1 MQRRAGQTR
10 EKGVRNGIQRL
21 NSAKFTRELEVQLC
35 NQIQVNSAFHPTSK
49 HNDLRTAEIAK
60 LDHESLRK
68 VPGYIATT
76 GIPVL
81 TTAGCNTGWGTS
93 KSILT
98 DTVIG
103 PCCPKGLR
111 RGSPKGHP
119 PREIRCCWIP
129 EVCTSRCW
137 HLPSLS

>member
-1 MQRRAGQTR
+1 MQRRAGQTSQY
-10 EKGVRNGIQRL
+10 GARNGIQRL

-98 DTVIG
+98 VTVMDHAAQRGCAEAAQSGTRQERFMLLDTGRAQAGIG
-103 PCCPKGLR
+103 IYYC
-111 RGSPKGHP
+111 
-119 PREIRCCWIP
+119 
-129 EVCTSRCW
+129 
-137 HLPSLS
+137 